1 MDIDK
6 GLIGGSTNLML
17 LSILEQRDY
26 YGYEIIKEIE
36 QRSNS
41 VFQFKE
47 GTLYPV
53 LHKMEGQGL
62 ISSYRMKGENGKDR
76 KYYKITSSGLKQ
88 LEKEKVKWAK
98 FITSV
103 DRVVGGD
110 CHAFGWLV
118 KVYWR
123 YIEFCEI

>member
-53 LHKMEGQGL
+53 LHKMEGKGL

-110 CHAFGWLV
+110 CHAFG
-118 KVYWR
+118 
-123 YIEFCEI
+123 

>member
-26 YGYEIIKEIE
+26 YGYEIIKEVE
-36 QRSNS
+36 ERSNS

-62 ISSYRMKGENGKDR
+62 ISSYRTKGENGKDR

-88 LEKEKVKWAK
+88 LEQEKVKWTK

-110 CHAFGWLV
+110 CHAFG
-118 KVYWR
+118 
-123 YIEFCEI
+123 

>member
-36 QRSNS
+36 KRSNS

-76 KYYKITSSGLKQ
+76 KYYKITSSGLKH
-88 LEKEKVKWAK
+88 
-98 FITSV
+98 
-103 DRVVGGD
+103 R
-110 CHAFGWLV
+110 
-118 KVYWR
+118 
-123 YIEFCEI
+123 

>member
-26 YGYEIIKEIE
+26 YGYEIIKEVE
-36 QRSNS
+36 ERSNS

-47 GTLYPV
+47 GKLYPV

-62 ISSYRMKGENGKDR
+62 ISSYRTKGENGKDR

-88 LEKEKVKWAK
+88 LEQEKVKWTK

-110 CHAFGWLV
+110 CHAFG
-118 KVYWR
+118 
-123 YIEFCEI
+123 

>member
-62 ISSYRMKGENGKDR
+62 ISSYRMKGVNGKDR

-88 LEKEKVKWAK
+88 LEQEKVKWTK

-103 DRVVGGD
+103 ERVVGGD
-110 CHAFGWLV
+110 CHAFG
-118 KVYWR
+118 
-123 YIEFCEI
+123 